1 LTGSSYRPR
10 NLPLAEL
17 IKTLVAEHGVMQE
30 GIERIRKASDH
41 GDFEEVSKALKDLDE
56 VFRQHITDEE
66 AQILRLLVAELGAKG
81 AEKEI
86 MIFQQHR
93 PIYGLMQTISEL
105 ASKEAKSLAS
115 ENLKLARLFD
125 DHTKAEEERVFPRSL
140 ELSDRAS

>member
-1 LTGSSYRPR
+1 MTGSSYRPR

-17 IKTLVAEHGVMQE
+17 IKTLVAEHGIMKE

-81 AEKEI
+81 AEDEI
-86 MIFQQHR
+86 KVFQQHR
-93 PIYGLMQTISEL
+93 PIYGLMQTVSEL
-105 ASKEAKSLAS
+105 ASKEAESLTMES
-115 ENLKLARLFD
+115 QKLSKLFD

-140 ELSDRAS
+140 ELSDRSS